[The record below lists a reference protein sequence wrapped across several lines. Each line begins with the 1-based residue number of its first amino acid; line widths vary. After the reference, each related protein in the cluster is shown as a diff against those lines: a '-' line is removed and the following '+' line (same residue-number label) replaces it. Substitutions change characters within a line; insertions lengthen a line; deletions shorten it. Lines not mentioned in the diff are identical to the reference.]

1 VKLFINDIEAEV
13 EEGTTI
19 LEAARKIDIY
29 IPTICYHPDLPTPN
43 KAKSMEAVYRSDER
57 VVGDPSEKEFE
68 GCRLCLVQVEGQK
81 DLILSCC
88 TPVSDGMKVYTE
100 TEQVR
105 EARKVE
111 LMRILA
117 KHPHACLICAQ
128 KEGCTT
134 EPCSTNV
141 PVEER
146 CCPQFGNCELERVA
160 KYVEIREDTPRY
172 KPQNLLVVEDEPLL
186 VRDYNLCI
194 GCTRCVR
201 ACQDL
206 RGVGALGFAYK
217 DGEVFVG
224 TVASTLL
231 DSDCRFCGACV
242 EVCPTGALRDKE
254 LKAAKREVDLV
265 PCKYACPA
273 GVDVPRYVQ
282 LVSEGRFAEAAAVV
296 REKLPLPNVLAH
308 ACSRPCESVCRRLN
322 VNEAVAIRWLK
333 RFAMEKDAGMWKE
346 RRGIAESTGKKVAI
360 IGSGPAGLSAAYYLA
375 RLGHA
380 VTVFEAMPEPGGM
393 MRYGVQEY
401 RLPKEIVERDV
412 QGIAG
417 LGVGV
422 KTGVVFGR
430 DLTFESL
437 KEEGFDAVLIAAGLQ
452 TSLRLKVEG
461 SNLDGIVGGL
471 DFLRDFRLGKAH
483 MVKGR
488 ALVIGGGSVAMD
500 VAFTALRLGA
510 SEVEFVCLEKL
521 EEMPAF
527 PWEIRQALDEG
538 IEIHNSYGVK
548 KILGKEGRVSAVEL
562 MRCVSVFDGEGMFN
576 PTYDEDETKIME
588 ADMLFL
594 AVGQSPDLL
603 WRTKDQLN
611 ISRMGLVEVKPSNM
625 ETSIPSVFACGDIT
639 KGPGSIVEALAS
651 GREAA
656 FTVDRYLGGRGI
668 LEDRFVEVEDP
679 NPWLGKVEKFGYKQS
694 VQMPSLPV
702 EKRKGNFEEVE
713 LGYDEKMAR
722 EEASRCLRCDL
733 RLCIQQAPEPPEK
746 WLPLKEENVKA
757 VPETEGVYQLLN
769 EDKEIVYIKGTM
781 NLKQELEQQLATDA
795 EVKYFIYEEAKMYTM
810 RESELLQQYIK
821 RHGKM
826 PQQNIEIEEDLY

>member
-1 VKLFINDIEAEV
+1 MINDAEVEV

-19 LEAARKIDIY
+19 LEASRKIEVY
-29 IPTICYHPDLPTPN
+29 IPTICYHPDLPPPN
-43 KAKSMEAVYRSDER
+43 KAKSVEAIYRGNAEIVSHS
-57 VVGDPSEKEFE
+57 SEKEFE
-68 GCRLCLVQVEGQK
+68 GCRLCLVQVEGQEE
-81 DLILSCC
+81 LVLSCC

-105 EARKVE
+105 KARKVE

-160 KYVEIREDTPRY
+160 EYIGIREDTPRY
-172 KPQNLLVVEDEPLL
+172 MPQNLLVVEDEPLFL
-186 VRDYNLCI
+186 RDYNLCI

-206 RGVGALGFAYK
+206 RGVGALGFVYK
-217 DGEVFVG
+217 NGEVFVG
-224 TVASTLL
+224 TVAPTLM

-265 PCKYACPA
+265 PCKSACPA
-273 GVDVPRYVQ
+273 GVDVPKYVQ
-282 LVSEGRFAEAAAVV
+282 LVSESKFAEAAAVI

-308 ACSRPCESVCRRLN
+308 ACSRPCESVCRRLK

-333 RFAMEKDAGMWKE
+333 RFAMENDAEIWRQKLK
-346 RRGIAESTGKKVAI
+346 IAESTGKKAAI

-375 RLGHA
+375 RLGHS

-401 RLPKEIVERDV
+401 RLPKEIVDKDI
-412 QGIAG
+412 QGIVG
-417 LGVGV
+417 LGVNI
-422 KTGVVFGR
+422 KTGVVFGK
-430 DLTFESL
+430 DVTFESL
-437 KEEGFDAVLIAAGLQ
+437 KEKGFDAFLIAAGLQ

-461 SNLDGIVGGL
+461 ADLDGIVGGL
-471 DFLRDFRLGKAH
+471 DFLRDFRLGKAPT
-483 MVKGR
+483 VKGR
-488 ALVIGGGSVAMD
+488 VLVIGGGSVAMD
-500 VAFTALRLGA
+500 VALTALRLGA
-510 SEVEFVCLEKL
+510 SDVQAVCLEKPG
-521 EEMPAF
+521 EMPAF
-527 PWEIRQALDEG
+527 PWEIQQALEEG
-538 IEIHNSYGVK
+538 IKIHNSYGVK
-548 KILGKEGRVSAVEL
+548 NISGKDDRVTAVEL
-562 MRCVSVFDGEGMFN
+562 MRCVSVFDEEGRFN
-576 PTYDEDETKIME
+576 PTYDENETKIME
-588 ADMLFL
+588 TDMLLL
-594 AVGQSPDLL
+594 AIGQTPDLS
-603 WRTKDQLN
+603 WRTADEPN
-611 ISRMGLVEVKPSNM
+611 ISKTRLVQVKSPNM
-625 ETSIPSVFACGDIT
+625 ETSISGVFACGDIIR
-639 KGPGSIVEALAS
+639 GPGSIVEGLAS

-656 FTVDRYLGGRGI
+656 FAVDRHLGGIGT
-668 LEDRFVEVEDP
+668 LEDRFVEVEEP
-679 NPWLGKVEKFGYKQS
+679 NPWLGKVEKFGYNQS

-702 EKRKGNFEEVE
+702 EKRRGNFFEVE
-713 LGYDEKMAR
+713 LGYDKKMAE
-722 EEASRCLRCDL
+722 EEAGRCLRCDL

-746 WLPLKEENVKA
+746 WLPLEEGNIKV
-757 VPETEGVYQLLN
+757 VPEAEGVYQLLD
-769 EDKEIVYIKGTM
+769 EDKEIVYIEGTM
-781 NLKQELEQQLATDA
+781 NLKQALEQQLTTNTKA
-795 EVKYFIYEEAKMYTM
+795 KYFIYEEAKMYTM

-826 PQQNIEIEEDLY
+826 PQQNAEIEEDLY

>member
-1 VKLFINDIEAEV
+1 MKLFINDVEV
-13 EEGTTI
+13 EIEEDNTI
-19 LEAARKIDIY
+19 LEAARKIDVY
-29 IPTICYHPDLPTPN
+29 VPTICYHPDLPPPS
-43 KAKSMEAVYRSDER
+43 KAKSVEAIYRGNEKIVNES
-57 VVGDPSEKEFE
+57 SEKEFE
-68 GCRLCLVQVEGQK
+68 GCRLCLVQVEGQEE
-81 DLILSCC
+81 LVLSCC
-88 TPVSDGMKVYTE
+88 TPVSDGMKIYTE

-105 EARKVE
+105 KARKVE

-146 CCPQFGNCELERVA
+146 CCPQFGNCELERVGE
-160 KYVEIREDTPRY
+160 YTGIREDTPRY
-172 KPQNLLVVEDEPLL
+172 TPEKLPLIENEPLFL
-186 VRDYNLCI
+186 RDYNLCI

-206 RGVGALGFAYK
+206 RGVGALGFVYRN
-217 DGEVFVG
+217 GEVLVG
-224 TVASTLL
+224 SVGPTLM

-308 ACSRPCESVCRRLN
+308 SCSRPCESVCRRRE

-333 RFAMEKDAGMWKE
+333 RFAMENDAGMWKE
-346 RRGIAESTGKKVAI
+346 RQGIAEPTGKKVAI

-375 RLGHA
+375 RLGHS

-401 RLPKEIVERDV
+401 RLPRDIVEKDIR
-412 QGIAG
+412 GIAS
-417 LGVGV
+417 LGVDIR
-422 KTGVVFGR
+422 TGVVFGK
-430 DLTFESL
+430 DVTFETL
-437 KEEGFDAVLIAAGLQ
+437 KEKGFDAVLLAAGLQ
-452 TSLRLKVEG
+452 TSRSLRVEG
-461 SNLDGIVGGL
+461 ADLDGTIGGL
-471 DFLRDFRLGKAH
+471 DFLRDFRLGKAPK
-483 MVKGR
+483 VKGR
-488 ALVIGGGSVAMD
+488 VLVIGGGSVAMD
-500 VAFTALRLGA
+500 VALTALRLGV
-510 SEVEFVCLEKL
+510 SDVQVVCLEKP

-527 PWEIRQALDEG
+527 PWEIRQALEEG
-538 IEIHNSYGVK
+538 IKIHNSYGVK
-548 KILGKEGRVSAVEL
+548 KIIGKDGNVSAVEL
-562 MRCVSVFDGEGMFN
+562 MRCVSVFDEEGKFN
-576 PTYDEDETKIME
+576 PTYDEEETKTME

-594 AVGQSPDLL
+594 AIGQASDLS
-603 WRTKDQLN
+603 WRTADQPN
-611 ISRMGLVEVKPSNM
+611 ISRMGLVEVKSSNM
-625 ETSIPSVFACGDIT
+625 ETSIPGVFACGDVT

-656 FTVDRYLGGRGI
+656 FAIDKYLGGTGT
-668 LEDRFVEVEDP
+668 LEDRFVEVEEP

-694 VQMPSLPV
+694 VHMPSLPI
-702 EKRKGNFEEVE
+702 EKRKRNFCEVE
-713 LGYDEKMAR
+713 LGYDEKMAQ
-722 EEASRCLRCDL
+722 EEAGQCLRCDL
-733 RLCIQQAPEPPEK
+733 RLCILQAPEPPER
-746 WLPLKEENVKA
+746 WLSFKEENVGV
-757 VPETEGVYQLLN
+757 VPEAEGVYQLLDEN
-769 EDKEIVYIKGTM
+769 KEIIYIKGTM
-781 NLKQELEQQLATDA
+781 NLKQELEQQLTANTKA
-795 EVKYFIYEEAKMYTM
+795 KYFIYEEAKMYTM

-821 RHGKM
+821 RYGKM
-826 PQQNIEIEEDLY
+826 PEQNVEIGEDLY

>member
-1 VKLFINDIEAEV
+1 LINDAQVEV

-19 LEAARKIDIY
+19 LEASRKIEVY
-29 IPTICYHPDLPTPN
+29 IPTICYHPDLSPPN
-43 KAKSMEAVYRSDER
+43 KAKSVEAVYRGNTEIVNHS
-57 VVGDPSEKEFE
+57 SEKEFE
-68 GCRLCLVQVEGQK
+68 GCRLCLVQVEGQEE
-81 DLILSCC
+81 LVLSCC

-105 EARKVE
+105 KARKVE

-146 CCPQFGNCELERVA
+146 CCPHFGNCELERVA
-160 KYVEIREDTPRY
+160 EYIGIREDTPRY
-172 KPQNLLVVEDEPLL
+172 MPQNLLVVEDEPLFL
-186 VRDYNLCI
+186 RDYNLCI

-206 RGVGALGFAYK
+206 RGVGALGFVYK
-217 DGEVFVG
+217 NGEVFVG
-224 TVASTLL
+224 TVAPTLM

-273 GVDVPRYVQ
+273 GVDVPKYVQ
-282 LVSEGRFAEAAAVV
+282 LVSESKFAEAAAVI

-322 VNEAVAIRWLK
+322 VNEAIAIRWLK
-333 RFAMEKDAGMWKE
+333 RFAMENDTGIWRQKLK
-346 RRGIAESTGKKVAI
+346 IAESTGKKVAI

-375 RLGHA
+375 RLGHS

-401 RLPKEIVERDV
+401 RLPKEIVDKDV
-412 QGIAG
+412 QGIVD
-417 LGVGV
+417 LGVDV
-422 KTGVVFGR
+422 KTGVVFGK

-437 KEEGFDAVLIAAGLQ
+437 KEKGFDAVLIAAGLQ

-461 SNLDGIVGGL
+461 ADLDGIVGGL
-471 DFLRDFRLGKAH
+471 DFLRDSRLGKAPT
-483 MVKGR
+483 VKGR
-488 ALVIGGGSVAMD
+488 VLVIGGGSVAMD
-500 VAFTALRLGA
+500 VALTALRLGA
-510 SEVEFVCLEKL
+510 SDVQAVCLEKPV
-521 EEMPAF
+521 EMPAF
-527 PWEIRQALDEG
+527 PWEIQQALEEG
-538 IEIHNSYGVK
+538 IKIHNSYGVK
-548 KILGKEGRVSAVEL
+548 NFSGKDGRVTAVEL
-562 MRCVSVFDGEGMFN
+562 MRCVSVFDEEGRFN
-576 PTYDEDETKIME
+576 PTYDENETKIME
-588 ADMLFL
+588 IDMLLL
-594 AVGQSPDLL
+594 AIGQTPDLS
-603 WRTKDQLN
+603 WRTADQPN
-611 ISRMGLVEVKPSNM
+611 ISKTRLVQVKSPNM
-625 ETSIPSVFACGDIT
+625 ETSIPDVFACGDII

-656 FTVDRYLGGRGI
+656 FAVDRHLGGTGT
-668 LEDRFVEVEDP
+668 LEDRSVEVEEP
-679 NPWLGKVEKFGYKQS
+679 NPWLGKVEKFGYNQS
-694 VQMPSLPV
+694 IQMPSLPV
-702 EKRKGNFEEVE
+702 EKRRGNFFEVE
-713 LGYDEKMAR
+713 LGYDKKMAQ
-722 EEASRCLRCDL
+722 EEAGRCLRCDL

-746 WLPLKEENVKA
+746 WLPLKEENVKV
-757 VPETEGVYQLLN
+757 VPEAEGVYQLLD
-769 EDKEIVYIKGTM
+769 EDKEIVYIKGTV
-781 NLKQELEQQLATDA
+781 NLKQALEHQLTTNTTA
-795 EVKYFIYEEAKMYTM
+795 KYFIFEEAKMYTM

-826 PQQNIEIEEDLY
+826 PQQNTEIEEDLY